1 MLVVL
6 LCAPPIVAEQREEAP
21 DPAGYTLTAWTAQDD
36 VLLGDVLA
44 IAEDRDGYLWLGTNG
59 GLVRFDGASFV
70 KRPLDDEAA
79 SVADRAVT
87 AVLGARDGSLW
98 VGHGGAGGVQ
108 RLKGDVVTRFTSD
121 TGLFAGSI
129 AALAEDRDGIGV
141 GGGSRRPRRLPR

>member
-59 GLVRFDGASFV
+59 SL
-70 KRPLDDEAA
+70 RPLGWRVFCE
-79 SVADRAVT
+79 T
-87 AVLGARDGSLW
+87 P
-98 VGHGGAGGVQ
+98 
-108 RLKGDVVTRFTSD
+108 TR
-121 TGLFAGSI
+121 
-129 AALAEDRDGIGV
+129 R
-141 GGGSRRPRRLPR
+141 